1 MASRMF
7 RQEVRAL
14 GVLSDGSLVASNR
27 EWVYYCG
34 PDEPTMKRAILEEGR
49 QRLSP
54 PMCLTVGPKD
64 RILWG
69 EYDSIAAH
77 GKPVRLYVSD
87 DGGRRYDVARVF
99 EGGSILHIHN
109 LVYDAGLE
117 KYWLLAGD
125 QNHEPGIGLLSADLK
140 DFEWVG
146 KGRQIYR
153 AVDVFDFGD
162 RLVYGMDSEREPDA
176 VLSLDKAT
184 GKIERMAEI
193 DGSCIY
199 SCRCGRWYVLSTT
212 VEPSVV
218 NRSRWAGLYV
228 SRDGAKWSRVYEA
241 EKDGW
246 NMRYFQYGSII
257 LPRGGSDRETLLFSG
272 QAVRGIDG
280 RVLTANLSQ
289 WGDDE

>member
-1 MASRMF
+1 MLSRLF
-7 RQEVRAL
+7 RHEVRAL
-14 GVLSDGSLVASNR
+14 GVLTDGSLVASNR
-27 EWVYYCG
+27 EWVYFCG
-34 PDEPTMKRAILEEGR
+34 PAESMMTRAILDEGR

-54 PMCLTVGPKD
+54 PMCVTVGPND

-69 EYDSIAAH
+69 EYDSRAAH
-77 GKPVRLYVSD
+77 GKPVRLFVSD

-109 LVYDAGLE
+109 LFYDAGLE

-125 QNHEPGIGLLSADLK
+125 QDHEPGIGLLSSDLK
-140 DFEWVG
+140 DFDWVG
-146 KGRQIYR
+146 KGKQVYR

-162 RLVYGMDSEREPDA
+162 RLVYGMDTEKEANA

-184 GKIERMAEI
+184 GRVERIAEI

-199 SCRCGRWYVLSTT
+199 SCRFGRWYVLSTT
-212 VEPSVV
+212 VERSAV
-218 NRSRWAGLYV
+218 NQSRNAGLYV
-228 SRDGAKWSRVYEA
+228 SRDGATWSRVYEA

-246 NMRYFQYGSII
+246 NMQYFQYGSII
-257 LPRGGSDRETLLFSG
+257 LPRGGSDRETILFSG

-280 RVLTANLSQ
+280 KVLTADLSQ
-289 WGDDE
+289 WRDDK